1 MKTYTAK
8 GGTRFTFHPDFSGNI
23 VVAYSANGSA
33 LEVKAKDLDEFFV
46 TQWLRPRL
54 EGSIDDTIRALSDAI
69 KTHTEPPPVPP
80 RPEVDDS
87 ECIMCGAKGEARD
100 DMYLILS
107 LKHSPVWG
115 EMANWWGPNSSGYTP
130 DLKDAGR
137 YTAEQVTEEPHLDD
151 GVDTMA
157 IPERAVINGSRRMVL
172 WAGMSKWKAMRG
184 EV

>member
-23 VVAYSANGSA
+23 VIAHSANGSA

-80 RPEVDDS
+80 KPQE
-87 ECIMCGAKGEARD
+87 KG
-100 DMYLILS
+100 
-107 LKHSPVWG
+107 K
-115 EMANWWGPNSSGYTP
+115 
-130 DLKDAGR
+130 
-137 YTAEQVTEEPHLDD
+137 DD
-151 GVDTMA
+151 GDQDPVGNLAELLAMFIMNARWPMDDVGTRLMA
-157 IPERAVINGSRRMVL
+157 ALVNHIGVL
-172 WAGMSKWKAMRG
+172 TQRVEALEGG
-184 EV
+184 PDGTVP